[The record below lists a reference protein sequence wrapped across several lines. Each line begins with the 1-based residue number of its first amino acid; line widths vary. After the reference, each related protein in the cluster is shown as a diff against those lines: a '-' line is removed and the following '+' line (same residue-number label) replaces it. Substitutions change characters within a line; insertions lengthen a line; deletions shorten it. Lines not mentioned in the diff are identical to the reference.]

1 MGSTTR
7 YFTRTASSNRSTK
20 DARSS
25 QKASWA
31 HGAPFFDHSLTVSM
45 LTMIKQSRGTI
56 EAYHYQQLRHRK
68 KIVRLNTI
76 VPAVETLSNPRY
88 VNVEELFDTPR
99 RSVKIHDCRVVVG
112 ADMYLVTGYW
122 YRYCDI
128 NRSVKTSTGL
138 TWRGELTVIKT
149 GRFIPYLKRVSRPY
163 QADIAA
169 AKYVSCSHLSAPLY
183 VDSTSSP
190 GLFASTS
197 CFRAP
202 GNASR
207 P

>member
-1 MGSTTR
+1 MPVLRKRPVGPT
-7 YFTRTASSNRSTK
+7 
-20 DARSS
+20 
-25 QKASWA
+25 
-31 HGAPFFDHSLTVSM
+31 
-45 LTMIKQSRGTI
+45 SRGTI

-169 AKYVSCSHLSAPLY
+169 AKFIRKHKLFSGTRKRFPTMI
-183 VDSTSSP
+183 TS
-190 GLFASTS
+190 
-197 CFRAP
+197 
-202 GNASR
+202 
-207 P
+207 